1 MNAGLFRE
9 LLESRAEA
17 ANIALGSELA
27 EKLET
32 YYRLLAH
39 WNNRINLTSLA
50 LEPPTAQTV
59 DRLFLEPLV
68 AVSLISPHVAVWFD
82 LGTGGG
88 SPAIPLQLA
97 HPAKRLIMVESRD
110 RKAAFLREV
119 IRELSLSGA
128 EVEVSRIEVV
138 ARSPHNAGIADL
150 VTVRA
155 VRMAASLYVDIQ
167 ALLRFGGQAVLFG
180 SKPADLDFPRGLEEL
195 PATAHSHALSN
206 TLLASQLAILHKSGL

>member
-1 MNAGLFRE
+1 MSTEAFRE
-9 LLESRAEA
+9 LLEARADA
-17 ANIALGSELA
+17 AGIVLASELA
-27 EKLET
+27 DKLQA
-32 YYRLLAH
+32 YYALLAH

-59 DRLFLEPLV
+59 DRLFLEPLIAASLV
-68 AVSLISPHVAVWFD
+68 APHVAVWFD

-110 RKAAFLREV
+110 RKAAFLREA
-119 IRELSLSGA
+119 IRELSLTGS

-138 ARSPHNAGIADL
+138 ARNQHSAGIADL

-155 VRMAASLYVDIQ
+155 VKMAASLYSDIQ

-180 SKPADLDFPRGLEEL
+180 ARSADLELPRGLEEL
-195 PATAHSHALSN
+195 PAISQ
-206 TLLASQLAILHKSGL
+206 LLASSPVQFAVLQKTGL

>member
-1 MNAGLFRE
+1 MNAGPFRE
-9 LLESRAEA
+9 LLESRAAA
-17 ANIALGSELA
+17 ANIILGSELV
-27 EKLET
+27 EKLEA

-50 LEPPTAQTV
+50 LEPPTVQTV

-68 AVSLISPHVAVWFD
+68 AASLISQHVAVWFD

-97 HPAKRLIMVESRD
+97 HPSTRLIMVESRD

-119 IRELSLSGA
+119 IRELALSGA

-138 ARSPHNAGIADL
+138 ARNYHNAGIADL

-167 ALLRFGGQAVLFG
+167 TLLRFGGQAVLFG
-180 SKPADLDFPRGLEEL
+180 SKQADLDLPRGLEEL
-195 PATAHSHALSN
+195 PATGGFQTLS
-206 TLLASQLAILHKSGL
+206 TSLLANQFAVLQKSGL

>member
-1 MNAGLFRE
+1 MSAGVFRD
-9 LLESRAEA
+9 LLASRMEA
-17 ANIALGSELA
+17 ANVAIGSELA

-32 YYRLLAH
+32 YYRLLTH

-50 LEPPTAQTV
+50 LEPPTASTV
-59 DRLFLEPLV
+59 DRLFVEPLV
-68 AVSLISPHVAVWFD
+68 AASFVAPRVAVWFD

-97 HPAKRLIMVESRD
+97 HPAKRLVMVESRD
-110 RKAAFLREV
+110 RKAAFLREA

-138 ARSPHNAGIADL
+138 ARNTYNAGIADL

-155 VRMAASLYVDIQ
+155 VKMAASLYGDIQ

-180 SKPADLDFPRGLEEL
+180 SRAAELDLPRGLEEVQ
-195 PATAHSHALSN
+195 ATSHALA
-206 TLLASQLAILHKSGL
+206 TLAIKLTVLQKTGL